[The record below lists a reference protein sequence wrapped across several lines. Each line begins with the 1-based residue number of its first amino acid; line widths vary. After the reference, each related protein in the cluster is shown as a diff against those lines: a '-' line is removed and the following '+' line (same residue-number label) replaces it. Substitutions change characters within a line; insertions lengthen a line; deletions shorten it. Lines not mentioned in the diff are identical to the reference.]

1 MYPGLTVYGGVRM
14 KLLLVEDEEDLS
26 AMLTRGLRGR
36 GYTVEQAYDGE
47 EACYLYELGG
57 FDLVILDLNLPKLDG
72 IEVLRRIRAG
82 DPAARVL
89 ILSARSRI
97 DERVLGLDA
106 GANDYLA
113 KPFDFL
119 ELDARVRALLRVD
132 FVQRAPVL
140 QCGPLSF
147 DPAARAL
154 TCGGAPVPL
163 TRTEMAIIE
172 YLLSRQGAVV
182 SSEELFEHVWDSEAD
197 PFSNAVKL
205 HIHSLK
211 KKLRAA
217 GAEQDHIVNLRGQ
230 GYMITED
237 TP

>member
-1 MYPGLTVYGGVRM
+1 M

-26 AMLTRGLRGR
+26 AMLARGLRGR

-47 EACYLYELGG
+47 EACYLYEIGG
-57 FDLVILDLNLPKLDG
+57 YDLVILDLNLPKLDG
-72 IEVLRRIRAG
+72 IEVLRKIHAG
-82 DPAARVL
+82 DPAARIL
-89 ILSARSRI
+89 ILSARSRV

-106 GANDYLA
+106 GANDYLS

-132 FVQRAPVL
+132 FVQRAPIL
-140 QCGPLSF
+140 QCGVLTF
-147 DPAARAL
+147 DPAARTM
-154 TCGGAPVPL
+154 TCGGVPVPL
-163 TRTEMAIIE
+163 TRTEMAVFE
-172 YLLSRQGAVV
+172 YLLNRRGAVV
-182 SSEELFEHVWDSEAD
+182 SAEELFEHVWDSEAD

-205 HIHSLK
+205 HIHAIK

-217 GAEQDHIVNLRGQ
+217 GAEHDYIVNLRGQ

-237 TP
+237 AT